1 MTLRTDAALLWDI
14 RRLGG
19 QLVSTD
25 SGSFWAIFD
34 REYLEAVDT
43 ESRSPV
49 LTARTSDAERY
60 AARKGTCIT
69 VGSTVYRV
77 QRHEPDGTGMT
88 TVFLEG

>member
-1 MTLRTDAALLWDI
+1 METEYDRLASIKA
-14 RRLGG
+14 LGG

-49 LTARTSDAERY
+49 LTARTSDAEWY
-60 AARKGTCIT
+60 AARKGTGIT
-69 VGSTVYRV
+69 IGSTVYRV
-77 QRHEPDGTGMT
+77 QRHEPDGTGMSV
-88 TVFLEG
+88 VFLEG